1 MKAKISKRAVDAL
14 SPGEAI
20 FDTEIRGFVARR
32 LHSGTVTY
40 GYRYRVGHSRK
51 WLPLGLHGRITAE
64 QARELAKKRAG
75 EVADD
80 RDPATEREATRAV
93 TENTVNAVLDSF
105 IARHA
110 RARDRELRSADAI
123 ERTFERL
130 VRPKIGA
137 KPIYDLRRRD
147 IVKLLDAIEDE
158 NGPVMA
164 DRTLAHLRKAFN
176 WWAARDDEFNPP
188 IVIGM
193 ARTKPRERARKRI
206 FDDQEIRDLWNAL
219 DQLNDGAPA
228 CYPRFVRALLLT
240 AQRRDN
246 VATMRWEELS
256 DVGWIIPAEKFKTG
270 QEQVVPLTDA
280 VEDQLGEKRKK
291 GFVFSSDGGKR
302 AFSGYSKSKKALDAR
317 IAVLRRRARR
327 PPMPHWVLHD
337 LRRTARSLM
346 SRAGVPADHAE
357 RALGHAITGVRAI
370 YDRHAFLAEKRDAL
384 QRLAALVERILT
396 PADVIVPFTKEVRQ
410 PT

>member
-1 MKAKISKRAVDAL
+1 MKAKISKRTVDAL
-14 SPGEAI
+14 SFGDVI
-20 FDTEIRGFVARR
+20 FDTEVRGFVARR
-32 LHSGTVTY
+32 LRSGTVTY

-75 EVADD
+75 EVADY
-80 RDPATEREATRAV
+80 RDPAKEREATRAV
-93 TENTVNAVLDSF
+93 TENTVNAVLDRF

-110 RARDRELRSADAI
+110 RARDRELRSADTI

-137 KPIYDLRRRD
+137 TSIYDLRRRD
-147 IVKLLDAIEDE
+147 IVKLLDVIEDE

-193 ARTKPRERARKRI
+193 SRTKPRERARKRVL
-206 FDDQEIRDLWNAL
+206 DDQEIRDVWSAL
-219 DQLNDGAPA
+219 DDLGDDAPA

-246 VATMRWEELS
+246 VATMRWEEFA
-256 DVGWIIPAEKFKTG
+256 DIGWIIPAEKFKTG
-270 QEQVVPLTDA
+270 QEQVVPLTGV
-280 VEDQLGEKRKK
+280 VEDLLGEKRKK
-291 GFVFSSDGGKR
+291 GFVFSNDGGKR
-302 AFSGYSKSKKALDAR
+302 AFSGYSKSKRALSSSPAHAPLGSSRSAQDGPLPHVAR
-317 IAVLRRRARR
+317 WRPGRSCRAGARTCNHGCPR
-327 PPMPHWVLHD
+327 D
-337 LRRTARSLM
+337 LRPARLP
-346 SRAGVPADHAE
+346 G
-357 RALGHAITGVRAI
+357 
-370 YDRHAFLAEKRDAL
+370 
-384 QRLAALVERILT
+384 
-396 PADVIVPFTKEVRQ
+396 
-410 PT
+410 